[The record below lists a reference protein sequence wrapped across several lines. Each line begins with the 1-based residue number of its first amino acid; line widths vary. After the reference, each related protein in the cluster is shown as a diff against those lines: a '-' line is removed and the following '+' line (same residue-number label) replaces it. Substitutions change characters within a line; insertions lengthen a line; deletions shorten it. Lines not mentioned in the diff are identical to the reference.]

1 MTDYT
6 ASAIRILPEASL
18 KEKFFFL
25 RVNDVARRYP
35 HVSTEFVARLLE
47 SCQYAGFPEEL
58 AIRRYLEKDLSIQVT
73 AELIECHKALLENK
87 RVPEK
92 DIRRSY
98 GLSEVDETGVGD
110 SPSPRVSDASR
121 Y

>member
-1 MTDYT
+1 MTEYN

-25 RVNDVARRYP
+25 RVNDVARKYP
-35 HVSTEFVARLLE
+35 HTSTEFVARLLE
-47 SCQYAGFPEEL
+47 ACQYAGFPEEL
-58 AIRRYLEKDLSIQVT
+58 AIRRYLEKDFSIQVT

-110 SPSPRVSDASR
+110 PPSPGVSDAP
-121 Y
+121 

>member
-1 MTDYT
+1 LDRSRNYEIGSEVARMTEYT

-25 RVNDVARRYP
+25 RVNDVARKYP

-47 SCQYAGFPEEL
+47 ACQYAGFPEAL
-58 AIRRYLEKDLSIQVT
+58 AIRRYLEKDTSIQVT

-87 RVPEK
+87 RVTPHK
-92 DIRRSY
+92 S
-98 GLSEVDETGVGD
+98 SVG
-110 SPSPRVSDASR
+110 
-121 Y
+121 